1 MYGNLKVCGSIT
13 LLIGVT
19 VRVLLRRLEA
29 VDAEVKGEEVQ
40 RSGSERDVDV
50 TEGGSGADRN
60 RRDTETRKLRGGEMK
75 RVSNEEVLN

>member
-60 RRDTETRKLRGGEMK
+60 RRDTETRKLRGGEM
-75 RVSNEEVLN
+75 RRCEIEE